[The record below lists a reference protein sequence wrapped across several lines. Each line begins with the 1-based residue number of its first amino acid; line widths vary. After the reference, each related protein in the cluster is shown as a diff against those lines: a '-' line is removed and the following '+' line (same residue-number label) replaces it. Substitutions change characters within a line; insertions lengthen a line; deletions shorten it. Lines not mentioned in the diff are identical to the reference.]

1 MKIRIDGGV
10 VVGWS
15 GTSHELVPNGSLL
28 IDGDT
33 IASVGM
39 DRSKLADKIIDA
51 SGKIVSP
58 GFVNLH
64 VHSQLNI
71 GDYLLA
77 DVTKKDYLAANWF
90 VFGAPLKEKVEAPP
104 PPAVAMG
111 EYAPTGLRNGA
122 TTILDPARRRQETRR
137 VVPGG
142 RAFFS
147 PPYRSHDIFTDA
159 QGRHYYEEREDKGRP
174 GLKRAVDFI
183 KQYHGAHN
191 GRLQGI
197 LNPAQA
203 ETCEPGLLKE
213 TVSAAKE
220 LDVPIHIHAGGN
232 FREFLQIL
240 NTYRKPVVEYLAD
253 TGILRPRTTL
263 GHMAITGGHSRVDYP
278 LGDELKLL
286 AESGATVG
294 HCPHKCA
301 KMAFAMESFD
311 RYLAAGVRIGLGTDT
326 YPLDIVSEMRYG
338 SLISRLVDK
347 NASGA
352 RAADLFNVATI
363 GGATALGRNDLGRLA
378 PGAKA
383 DVVIIDLRTTRYGPV
398 RDPINALVEYGSGA
412 DVETVIVDGE
422 VVVEKGRSTRIND
435 EELFAQAQTGA
446 NRAWDNWAGRDWAG
460 RSSKRSIHRHF
471 QPGRTS
477 LSLSL
482 GCCFRRS

>member
-15 GTSHELVPNGSLL
+15 GASHEIIPDGSVL
-28 IDGDT
+28 IEEND
-33 IASVGM
+33 IRSVGT
-39 DRSKLADKIIDA
+39 DRSQPADRVIDA
-51 SGKIVSP
+51 GGKIVCP
-58 GFVNLH
+58 GFINLH
-64 VHSQLNI
+64 VHSQLNV
-71 GDYLLA
+71 GDYLLP

-90 VFGAPLKEKVEAPP
+90 VFGAPLKEKITP
-104 PPAVAMG
+104 PPAAAVAIG
-111 EYAPTGLRNGA
+111 RKYALYSALRNGS
-122 TTILDPARRRQETRR
+122 TTVLDPGGGPGALDEYVDIVGQT
-137 VVPGG
+137 GG
-142 RAFFS
+142 RVYFS

-174 GLKRAVDFI
+174 GLQKSVDFI
-183 KQYHGAHN
+183 RQFHGAHK

-203 ETCEPGLLKE
+203 ETCEPSLLRE
-213 TVSAAKE
+213 SVSAAKE

-253 TGILRPRTTL
+253 SGILGRRTTI

-278 LGDELKLL
+278 RGDELKLL
-286 AESGATVG
+286 ADSGATVG

-311 RYLAAGVRIGLGTDT
+311 QYLAAGVNIGLGTDT
-326 YPLDIVSEMRYG
+326 YPLDIVAEMRYA

-352 RAADLFNVATI
+352 RPSDMFNAATI
-363 GGATALGRNDLGRLA
+363 GGARALGREDLGRIA

-383 DVVIIDLRTTRYGPV
+383 DLVIINLRTTRYGPM
-398 RDPINALVEYGSGA
+398 RDPINALIEYGSGA

-422 VVVEKGRSTRIND
+422 VVVENGRSTKIND
-435 EELFAQAQTGA
+435 DELFAQAQAGA
-446 NRAWDNWAGRDWAG
+446 QRAWDNWAGRDWDN
-460 RSSKRSIHRHF
+460 RSVEQIVPPAFPTRK
-471 QPGRTS
+471 
-477 LSLSL
+477 
-482 GCCFRRS
+482 

>member
-15 GTSHELVPNGSLL
+15 GAGHEIIPNGSVV
-28 IDGDT
+28 IEDDR
-33 IASVGM
+33 IKAVGT
-39 DRSKLADKIIDA
+39 DKSEAVDKVIDA
-51 SGKIVSP
+51 RGKIVSP

-71 GDYLLA
+71 GDYLLT

-111 EYAPTGLRNGA
+111 RKYALYSALRNGA
-122 TTILDPARRRQETRR
+122 TTVLDPGGGPGALDDYVAIVGQL
-137 VVPGG
+137 GG
-142 RAFFS
+142 RVFFS
-147 PPYRSHDIFTDA
+147 PPFRSHDIFTDA
-159 QGRHYYEEREDKGRP
+159 QGRHYYEERADKGRP
-174 GLKRAVDFI
+174 GLKAAVDFI
-183 KQYHGAHN
+183 KKYHGAQQ

-203 ETCEPGLLKE
+203 ETCEPSLLKE
-213 TVSAAKE
+213 SVAAAKE

-253 TGILRPRTTL
+253 AGILGPRTTI

-278 LGDELKLL
+278 RGNELKLL
-286 AESGATVG
+286 ADSGTTVG
-294 HCPHKCA
+294 HCPYKCA

-311 RYLAAGVRIGLGTDT
+311 QYLAAGVRTGLGTDT
-326 YPLDIVSEMRYG
+326 YPLDIVAEMRYA
-338 SLISRLVDK
+338 SLISRLVDR
-347 NASGA
+347 NAAGA
-352 RAADLFNVATI
+352 RPADVFNAATI
-363 GGATALGRNDLGRLA
+363 GGANALGRSDLGRLA
-378 PGAKA
+378 VGAKA
-383 DVVIIDLRTTRYGPV
+383 DMVILNLRTTRYGPA

-422 VVVEKGRSTRIND
+422 VVVENGRSTRIND
-435 EELFAQAQTGA
+435 EELFAQAETSA
-446 NRAWDNWAGRDWAG
+446 NRVWDNWAGRDWNSRNVEQINPPAFPT
-460 RSSKRSIHRHF
+460 RKN
-471 QPGRTS
+471 
-477 LSLSL
+477 
-482 GCCFRRS
+482 